1 MERTYEM
8 LLTAVVI
15 VVCLFSMKLSHDT
28 VLEMQQ
34 MTQQVQMMFI
44 KS

>member
-8 LLTAVVI
+8 LLTAIVVI
-15 VVCLFSMKLSHDT
+15 VCIASMKLAHDT
-28 VLEMQQ
+28 TLEMER
-34 MTQQVQMMFI
+34 MTQQVQMMFV

>member
-8 LLTAVVI
+8 LLTAIVVI
-15 VVCLFSMKLSHDT
+15 VCCVSMKLSHDT
-28 VLEMQQ
+28 NLEIERMAQQ
-34 MTQQVQMMFI
+34 IQVMFV